1 MSEAG
6 PAKGDQVS
14 AARPDGSAPEEPA
27 VWQHRPAV
35 VAAQRRTLI
44 LLSAAQVLGGIGFG
58 AGLSVGILLATQV
71 TRSEGWA
78 GVARTSTTVVAALVA
93 VPLAVLAARFGR
105 RISLGLAWALATTGS
120 VALVSAAQL
129 ADSNRGLASVLL
141 IFGLGISGTG
151 SAASLQSRYAATD
164 LAAPEHRSRH
174 LSLIVWA
181 TTVGTVLGPN
191 LGAPGEAL
199 AGSIGLAPMAGPFV
213 IATAMQALATVV
225 ILLLRPDPLLLAG
238 TFTHV
243 DPRTPK
249 SGTRAAMGRAW
260 RIGGARFAL
269 VAMCAAHTVMVGVM
283 TMTPVHMDHHGAS
296 ITVVGLTISIHVLGM
311 FAFSPLVGIAADR
324 LGRYPVIVA
333 GGGTL
338 LVATLIAGT
347 AGSSM
352 WQVTAGLF
360 LLGVGWSLVLV
371 PASTLLT
378 ESVTAADRTRVQG
391 GSDAAM
397 NVSAAIGAAG
407 SGPLLGLIGF
417 GGLNALSA
425 AIVLAAVPLL
435 LTARRLP
442 ARSTPTS

>member
-1 MSEAG
+1 MSEAR
-6 PAKGDQVS
+6 PS
-14 AARPDGSAPEEPA
+14 ADGLHSAGST
-27 VWQHRPAV
+27 VWQHEPAI
-35 VAAQRRTLI
+35 VAAQRRTLA

-78 GVARTSTTVVAALVA
+78 GVARTSSTLVAALVA
-93 VPLAVLAARFGR
+93 VPLAVLAVRFGR

-120 VALVSAAQL
+120 VTLVAAAQL
-129 ADSNRGLASVLL
+129 ADSNRALASVLL
-141 IFGLGISGTG
+141 IYGLGISGTG

-164 LAAPEHRSRH
+164 LAAPERRSRH

-199 AGSIGLAPMAGPFV
+199 ADSMGLAPMAGPFV

-225 ILLLRPDPLLLAG
+225 ILLLRPDPLLLAAMH
-238 TFTHV
+238 TRV

-249 SGTRAAMGRAW
+249 SGTRAAMARAW
-260 RIGGARFAL
+260 RIGGARTAL

-324 LGRYPVIVA
+324 IGRYPVIVA

-338 LVATLIAGT
+338 LLATLIAGT

-352 WQVTAGLF
+352 GQVTAGLF

-378 ESVTAADRTRVQG
+378 ESVPAVDRTRVQG

-397 NVSAAIGAAG
+397 NISAAIGAAG
-407 SGPLLGLIGF
+407 SGPLLGLVGF

-425 AIVLAAVPLL
+425 AIVLAAVPLVL
-435 LTARRLP
+435 GARRLP
-442 ARSTPTS
+442 VHG

>member
-1 MSEAG
+1 MH
-6 PAKGDQVS
+6 P
-14 AARPDGSAPEEPA
+14 PEQT
-27 VWQHRPAV
+27 VWQHEPRIRH
-35 VAAQRRTLI
+35 AQRRTLI

-78 GVARTSTTVVAALVA
+78 GVARTSTTVCAALLA
-93 VPLAVLAARFGR
+93 IPLAVLAARHGR

-120 VALVSAAQL
+120 IGLILAAQV
-129 ADSNRGLASVLL
+129 ADSQRPLATVLL
-141 IFGLGISGTG
+141 IYGLGISGAG
-151 SAASLQSRYAATD
+151 SAATLQSRYAATD
-164 LAAPEHRSRH
+164 LASPEHRSRQ
-174 LSLIVWA
+174 LSLVVWA
-181 TTVGTVLGPN
+181 TTAGTVLGPN

-199 AGSIGLAPMAGPFV
+199 AGALGLAPMAGPFV
-213 IATAMQALATVV
+213 IATAMQALATVA

-238 TFTHV
+238 EYTQV
-243 DPRTPK
+243 DALTTR
-249 SGTRAAMGRAW
+249 SGTGPAMARAW
-260 RIGGARFAL
+260 RIGGARIAL
-269 VAMCAAHTVMVGVM
+269 VSMCAAHAVMVGVM

-311 FAFSPLVGIAADR
+311 FAFSPRVGIGADR
-324 LGRYPVIVA
+324 LGRFPMIVA

-338 LVATLIAGT
+338 LVATLVAGT
-347 AGSSM
+347 AESSM

-360 LLGVGWSLVLV
+360 LLGLGWSLVLV

-378 ESVTAADRTRVQG
+378 ESVPAADRTRVQG

-407 SGPLLGLIGF
+407 SGPLLGFIGF

-425 AIVLAAVPLL
+425 AIVLAAVPLVVG
-435 LTARRLP
+435 ARRQL
-442 ARSTPTS
+442 ARG

>member
-1 MSEAG
+1 MNR
-6 PAKGDQVS
+6 
-14 AARPDGSAPEEPA
+14 ARPGDRPAGGSDPVPPA
-27 VWQHRPAV
+27 QWQHEPPVA
-35 VAAQRRTLI
+35 AAQRRTLR
-44 LLSAAQVLGGIGFG
+44 LLAAAQVLGGIGFG

-78 GVARTSTTVVAALVA
+78 GVARTSSTVVAALVA
-93 VPLAVLAARFGR
+93 VPLAVLAARSGR
-105 RISLGLAWALATTGS
+105 RVSLGLAWALATTGS
-120 VALVSAAQL
+120 VALVAAAQL
-129 ADSNRGLASVLL
+129 AETDRPVASGLL
-141 IFGLGISGTG
+141 IYGLGISGAG
-151 SAASLQSRYAATD
+151 SAASLQGRYAATD

-199 AGSIGLAPMAGPFV
+199 AGTLGLAPMAGPFV
-213 IATAMQALATVV
+213 IAAVMLTLATGV
-225 ILLLRPDPLLLAG
+225 ILLLRPDPLLLAARY
-238 TFTHV
+238 THV
-243 DPRTPK
+243 DPHTPR

-260 RIGGARFAL
+260 RIGGARTAL

-324 LGRYPVIVA
+324 LGRLPVIVA

-338 LVATLIAGT
+338 LLATLIAGT
-347 AGSSM
+347 AGPSM
-352 WQVTAGLF
+352 TRVTIGLF

-378 ESVTAADRTRVQG
+378 ESVPVADRTRVQG

-397 NVSAAIGAAG
+397 NVSAAVGAAG

-425 AIVLAAVPLL
+425 LIVLAAVPLMIG
-435 LTARRLP
+435 ARRLP
-442 ARSTPTS
+442 VRS

>member
-1 MSEAG
+1 
-6 PAKGDQVS
+6 
-14 AARPDGSAPEEPA
+14 
-27 VWQHRPAV
+27 
-35 VAAQRRTLI
+35 
-44 LLSAAQVLGGIGFG
+44 
-58 AGLSVGILLATQV
+58 
-71 TRSEGWA
+71 
-78 GVARTSTTVVAALVA
+78 
-93 VPLAVLAARFGR
+93 LAVLAVRFGR

-120 VALVSAAQL
+120 VTLVAAAQL
-129 ADSNRGLASVLL
+129 ADSNRALASVLL
-141 IFGLGISGTG
+141 IYGLGISGTG

-164 LAAPEHRSRH
+164 LAPPERRSRH

-181 TTVGTVLGPN
+181 TTIGTVLGPN

-199 AGSIGLAPMAGPFV
+199 AGSMGLAPMAGPFV

-225 ILLLRPDPLLLAG
+225 ILLLRPDPLLLAA
-238 TFTHV
+238 THTHV
-243 DPRTPK
+243 DPHTPQ
-249 SGTRAAMGRAW
+249 SGTRAAMARAW
-260 RIGGARFAL
+260 RIGGARTAL

-338 LVATLIAGT
+338 LLATLIAGT

-352 WQVTAGLF
+352 GQVTAGLF

-378 ESVTAADRTRVQG
+378 ESVPAVDRTRVQG

-425 AIVLAAVPLL
+425 AIVLAAVPLVIG
-435 LTARRLP
+435 ARRL
-442 ARSTPTS
+442 RIHG

>member
-1 MSEAG
+1 MQ
-6 PAKGDQVS
+6 PAEQR
-14 AARPDGSAPEEPA
+14 A
-27 VWQHRPAV
+27 WQHRPDV
-35 VAAQRRTLI
+35 VAAQRRTLR
-44 LLSAAQVLGGIGFG
+44 LLAGAQVLGGIGFG
-58 AGLSVGILLATQV
+58 AGLSVGILLAAQV

-78 GVARTSTTVVAALVA
+78 GVARTSSTVVAALVA
-93 VPLAVLAARFGR
+93 VPLAVLAARSGR
-105 RISLGLAWALATTGS
+105 RISLGLAWAMATTGS
-120 VALVSAAQL
+120 VALVAAAQL
-129 ADSNRGLASVLL
+129 ADSNRLFASALL
-141 IFGLGISGTG
+141 IYGLGISGAG

-164 LAAPEHRSRH
+164 LAPPEHRSRQ
-174 LSLIVWA
+174 LSLVVWA
-181 TTVGTVLGPN
+181 TTIGTVLGPN

-199 AGSIGLAPMAGPFV
+199 AESLGLTAMAGPFV
-213 IATAMQALATVV
+213 IAAAMLTLATVT
-225 ILLLRPDPLLLAG
+225 ILLLRPDPLLLAA
-238 TFTHV
+238 THTHV
-243 DPRTPK
+243 DPHGRT
-249 SGTRAAMGRAW
+249 SGTRAAMARAW

-269 VAMCAAHTVMVGVM
+269 VSMCAAHTVMVGVM

-324 LGRYPVIVA
+324 LGRSPVIVA

-338 LVATLIAGT
+338 LLATLVAGT

-352 WQVTAGLF
+352 GQVTAGLF

-378 ESVTAADRTRVQG
+378 ESVPAADRTRVQG

-425 AIVLAAVPLL
+425 AIVLAAVPLVL
-435 LTARRLP
+435 GAHRLP
-442 ARSTPTS
+442 RGDPRPL

>member
-1 MSEAG
+1 MLA
-6 PAKGDQVS
+6 
-14 AARPDGSAPEEPA
+14 
-27 VWQHRPAV
+27 
-35 VAAQRRTLI
+35 
-44 LLSAAQVLGGIGFG
+44 AAQVLGGIGFG
-58 AGLSVGILLATQV
+58 AGLSVGILLATDV

-105 RISLGLAWALATTGS
+105 RLSLGLAWALATTGS
-120 VALVSAAQL
+120 VALVGAAQVADDNRVL
-129 ADSNRGLASVLL
+129 ATALL
-141 IFGLGISGTG
+141 IYGLGISGAG

-164 LAAPEHRSRH
+164 LAPPERRSRQ

-181 TTVGTVLGPN
+181 TTAGTVLGPN

-199 AGSIGLAPMAGPFV
+199 ADALGLAPMAGPFV
-213 IATAMQALATVV
+213 IATAMQALATVA
-225 ILLLRPDPLLLAG
+225 ILFLKPDPLLLAG
-238 TFTHV
+238 EHTHV
-243 DPRTPK
+243 DPHTPK
-249 SGTRAAMGRAW
+249 SGTRAAMTRAW
-260 RIGGARFAL
+260 RIGGARIAL

-324 LGRYPVIVA
+324 LGRHPVIVA
-333 GGGTL
+333 GGAIL
-338 LVATLIAGT
+338 LLATLIAGT

-352 WQVTAGLF
+352 WQVTLGLF
-360 LLGVGWSLVLV
+360 LLGLGWSLVLV

-378 ESVTAADRTRVQG
+378 ESVPAADRTRVQG

-407 SGPLLGLIGF
+407 SGPLLGVVGF
-417 GGLNALSA
+417 GGLNVLSA
-425 AIVLAAVPLL
+425 LIVLAAVPLVL
-435 LTARRLP
+435 AARRLP
-442 ARSTPTS
+442 VRG

>member
-1 MSEAG
+1 MSEAR
-6 PAKGDQVS
+6 PA
-14 AARPDGSAPEEPA
+14 ADGLHSTGST
-27 VWQHRPAV
+27 VWQHEPAI
-35 VAAQRRTLI
+35 VAAQRRTLA

-78 GVARTSTTVVAALVA
+78 GVARTSSTLVAALVA
-93 VPLAVLAARFGR
+93 VPLAVLAVRFGR

-120 VALVSAAQL
+120 VTLVAAAQL
-129 ADSNRGLASVLL
+129 ADSNRALASVLL
-141 IFGLGISGTG
+141 IYGLGISGTG

-164 LAAPEHRSRH
+164 LAPPERRSRH

-181 TTVGTVLGPN
+181 TTIGTVLGPN

-199 AGSIGLAPMAGPFV
+199 AGSMGLAPMAGPFV

-225 ILLLRPDPLLLAG
+225 ILLLRPDPLLLAA
-238 TFTHV
+238 THTHV
-243 DPRTPK
+243 DPHTPQ
-249 SGTRAAMGRAW
+249 SGTRAAMARAW
-260 RIGGARFAL
+260 RIGGARTAL

-338 LVATLIAGT
+338 LLATLIAGT

-352 WQVTAGLF
+352 GQVTAGLF

-378 ESVTAADRTRVQG
+378 ESVPAVDRTRVQG

-425 AIVLAAVPLL
+425 AIVLAAVPLVIG
-435 LTARRLP
+435 ARRL
-442 ARSTPTS
+442 RVHG

>member
-1 MSEAG
+1 MH
-6 PAKGDQVS
+6 P
-14 AARPDGSAPEEPA
+14 PDAT
-27 VWQHRPAV
+27 VWQHQAGVR
-35 VAAQRRTLI
+35 AAQRRTLI

-78 GVARTSTTVVAALVA
+78 GVARTSTTVCAALLA
-93 VPLAVLAARFGR
+93 IPLAVLAVRHGR
-105 RISLGLAWALATTGS
+105 RISLGLAWALATSGS
-120 VALVSAAQL
+120 VALVMAAQVADAQRVL
-129 ADSNRGLASVLL
+129 ATVLL
-141 IFGLGISGTG
+141 IYGLGISGAG

-164 LAAPEHRSRH
+164 LAAPEHRSKH
-174 LSLIVWA
+174 LSLVVWA
-181 TTVGTVLGPN
+181 TTAGTVLGPN

-199 AGSIGLAPMAGPFV
+199 AGALGLTPMAGPFV
-213 IATAMQALATVV
+213 IATAMQALATLA
-225 ILLLRPDPLLLAG
+225 ILLMRPDPLLLAG
-238 TFTHV
+238 QFTPM
-243 DPRTPK
+243 DPHTPR
-249 SGTRAAMGRAW
+249 SATGPAMKRAW
-260 RIGGARFAL
+260 RIGGARIAL

-324 LGRYPVIVA
+324 AGRYPVIVA

-338 LVATLIAGT
+338 LLATLLAGT

-352 WQVTAGLF
+352 AMVTAGLF

-371 PASTLLT
+371 PASALLT

-407 SGPLLGLIGF
+407 SGPLLGSIGF

-425 AIVLAAVPLL
+425 AIVLAAVPLVVS
-435 LTARRLP
+435 ARRL
-442 ARSTPTS
+442 AAAG

>member
-1 MSEAG
+1 MQ
-6 PAKGDQVS
+6 PAD
-14 AARPDGSAPEEPA
+14 APA
-27 VWQHRPAV
+27 WQHRPGV
-35 VAAQRRTLI
+35 VAAQRRTLR
-44 LLSAAQVLGGIGFG
+44 LLAAAQVAGGIGFG
-58 AGLSVGILLATQV
+58 AGLSVGILLAAQV

-78 GVARTSTTVVAALVA
+78 GVARTSSTVVAALVA
-93 VPLAVLAARFGR
+93 VPLAVLAARSGR
-105 RISLGLAWALATTGS
+105 RISLGLAWAMATTGS
-120 VALVSAAQL
+120 VALVAAAQL
-129 ADSNRGLASVLL
+129 ADSNRVVASALL
-141 IFGLGISGTG
+141 IYGLGISGAG
-151 SAASLQSRYAATD
+151 SAASLQGRYAATD

-199 AGSIGLAPMAGPFV
+199 ADSMGLAPMAGPFV
-213 IATAMQALATVV
+213 IATAMLAMATVV
-225 ILLLRPDPLLLAG
+225 ILLLRPDPLLLAAQY
-238 TFTHV
+238 THI
-243 DPRTPK
+243 DPHTPR
-249 SGTRAAMGRAW
+249 SGTRKAMAQAW
-260 RIGGARFAL
+260 RISGARIAL

-324 LGRYPVIVA
+324 FGRYPVIVA

-338 LVATLIAGT
+338 LLATLVAGT
-347 AGSSM
+347 AGSAM

-378 ESVTAADRTRVQG
+378 ESVPVADRTRVQG

-397 NVSAAIGAAG
+397 NVSAAVGAAG
-407 SGPLLGLIGF
+407 SGPLLGWIGF

-425 AIVLAAVPLL
+425 LIVLTAVPLIL
-435 LTARRLP
+435 GARRLP
-442 ARSTPTS
+442 ARA

>member
-1 MSEAG
+1 MPS
-6 PAKGDQVS
+6 
-14 AARPDGSAPEEPA
+14 PEQT
-27 VWQHRPAV
+27 VWQHEPRVTAV
-35 VAAQRRTLI
+35 QRRTLI

-93 VPLAVLAARFGR
+93 IPLAVLAARFGR
-105 RISLGLAWALATTGS
+105 RVSLGLAWTLATTGS
-120 VALVSAAQL
+120 AALVLAAQIAQQPGAL
-129 ADSNRGLASVLL
+129 PTAAL
-141 IFGLGISGTG
+141 IYGLGISGAG

-164 LAAPEHRSRH
+164 LSAPEHRSRQ
-174 LSLIVWA
+174 LSLVVWA

-199 AGSIGLAPMAGPFV
+199 AGVLGLAPMAGPFV
-213 IATAMQALATVV
+213 IAMVMQALATAA

-243 DPRTPK
+243 DPHTPR
-249 SGTRAAMGRAW
+249 SGTGPAMARAW
-260 RIGGARFAL
+260 RLSGARTAL

-283 TMTPVHMDHHGAS
+283 TMTPVHMDHHGATIS
-296 ITVVGLTISIHVLGM
+296 IVGLTISIHVLGM

-324 LGRYPVIVA
+324 YGRLPLIAA

-338 LVATLIAGT
+338 LAATLVAGL
-347 AGSSM
+347 AGASM
-352 WQVTAGLF
+352 GWVTAGLF

-371 PASTLLT
+371 PASALLT
-378 ESVTAADRTRVQG
+378 ESVPVADRTRVQG
-391 GSDAAM
+391 GADAAM

-417 GGLNALSA
+417 AGLNALSA
-425 AIVLAAVPLL
+425 AIVLAAVPLIIG
-435 LTARRLP
+435 ARRLP
-442 ARSTPTS
+442 ARASS

>member
-1 MSEAG
+1 M
-6 PAKGDQVS
+6 P
-14 AARPDGSAPEEPA
+14 PPEQTL
-27 VWQHRPAV
+27 WQHEPRV
-35 VAAQRRTLI
+35 VAAQRRTLT

-78 GVARTSTTVVAALVA
+78 GVARTSTTVCAALIA
-93 VPLAVLAARFGR
+93 IPLAVLAARRGR
-105 RISLGLAWALATTGS
+105 RISLGLAWTLATTGS
-120 VALVSAAQL
+120 VALVAAAQL
-129 ADSNRGLASVLL
+129 AGSQRAAASILL
-141 IFGLGISGTG
+141 IYGLGISGAG

-164 LAAPEHRSRH
+164 LAPPRHRSRQ
-174 LSLIVWA
+174 LSLVVWA

-199 AGSIGLAPMAGPFV
+199 AEPLGLAPMAGPFV
-213 IATAMQALATVV
+213 IAAVMQAAATVA
-225 ILLLRPDPLLLAG
+225 ILLMRPDPLLLAG
-238 TFTHV
+238 EYTHV
-243 DPRTPK
+243 DPGTAR
-249 SGTRAAMGRAW
+249 SGTGPAMARAW
-260 RIGGARFAL
+260 RIGGARIAL

-324 LGRYPVIVA
+324 FGRYPVIIA
-333 GGGTL
+333 GGAVL
-338 LVATLIAGT
+338 LLATLVAGT
-347 AGSSM
+347 AGASM
-352 WQVTAGLF
+352 AQVTAGLF
-360 LLGVGWSLVLV
+360 LLGAGWSLVLV

-378 ESVTAADRTRVQG
+378 ESVPVADRTRVQG

-407 SGPLLGLIGF
+407 SGPLLGFIGF

-425 AIVLAAVPLL
+425 AIVLAAVPLVMS
-435 LTARRLP
+435 ARRLP
-442 ARSTPTS
+442 TRATPSS

>member
-1 MSEAG
+1 MQ
-6 PAKGDQVS
+6 PAEQR
-14 AARPDGSAPEEPA
+14 A
-27 VWQHRPAV
+27 WQHRPDV
-35 VAAQRRTLI
+35 VAAQRRTLR
-44 LLSAAQVLGGIGFG
+44 LLAAAQVLGGIGFG
-58 AGLSVGILLATQV
+58 AGLSVGILLAAQV

-78 GVARTSTTVVAALVA
+78 GVARTSSTVVAALVA
-93 VPLAVLAARFGR
+93 VPLAVLAARSGR
-105 RISLGLAWALATTGS
+105 RISLGLAWAMATTGS
-120 VALVSAAQL
+120 VALVAAAQL
-129 ADSNRGLASVLL
+129 ADSNRLSASALL
-141 IFGLGISGTG
+141 IYGLGISGAG

-164 LAAPEHRSRH
+164 LAPPEHRSRQ
-174 LSLIVWA
+174 LSLVVWA
-181 TTVGTVLGPN
+181 TTIGTVLGPN

-199 AGSIGLAPMAGPFV
+199 AGSLGLTPMAGPFV
-213 IATAMQALATVV
+213 IAAGMLTLATVT
-225 ILLLRPDPLLLAG
+225 ILLLRPDPLLLAS
-238 TFTHV
+238 THTDV
-243 DPRTPK
+243 DPHGRTA
-249 SGTRAAMGRAW
+249 GTRAAMARAW
-260 RIGGARFAL
+260 QIGGARFAL
-269 VAMCAAHTVMVGVM
+269 VSMCAAHTVMVGVM

-324 LGRYPVIVA
+324 LGRSPVIVA

-338 LVATLIAGT
+338 LLATVVAGT

-352 WQVTAGLF
+352 GQVTAGLF

-378 ESVTAADRTRVQG
+378 ESVPAADRTRVQG

-425 AIVLAAVPLL
+425 AIVLAAVPLVL
-435 LTARRLP
+435 GARRLP
-442 ARSTPTS
+442 RADPRPL

>member
-1 MSEAG
+1 MH
-6 PAKGDQVS
+6 P
-14 AARPDGSAPEEPA
+14 PEQT
-27 VWQHRPAV
+27 VWQHEPRIRH
-35 VAAQRRTLI
+35 AQRRTLI

-78 GVARTSTTVVAALVA
+78 GVARTSTTVCAALLA
-93 VPLAVLAARFGR
+93 IPLAVLAARHGR

-120 VALVSAAQL
+120 IGLI
-129 ADSNRGLASVLL
+129 LAS
-141 IFGLGISGTG
+141 
-151 SAASLQSRYAATD
+151 
-164 LAAPEHRSRH
+164 PEHRSRQ
-174 LSLIVWA
+174 LSLVVWA
-181 TTVGTVLGPN
+181 TTAGTVLGPN

-199 AGSIGLAPMAGPFV
+199 AGALGLAPMAGPFV
-213 IATAMQALATVV
+213 IATAMQALATVA

-238 TFTHV
+238 EYTQV
-243 DPRTPK
+243 DPHTTR
-249 SGTRAAMGRAW
+249 SGTGPAMARAW
-260 RIGGARFAL
+260 RIGGARIAL
-269 VAMCAAHTVMVGVM
+269 VSMCAAHAVMVGVM

-311 FAFSPLVGIAADR
+311 FAFSPLVGIGADR
-324 LGRYPVIVA
+324 FGRFPMIVA

-338 LVATLIAGT
+338 LVATLVAGT
-347 AGSSM
+347 AESSM

-360 LLGVGWSLVLV
+360 LLGLGWSLVLV

-378 ESVTAADRTRVQG
+378 ESVPAADRTRVQG

-425 AIVLAAVPLL
+425 AIVLAAVPLVL
-435 LTARRLP
+435 SAGRLP
-442 ARSTPTS
+442 RADPRPL

>member
-1 MSEAG
+1 MSEAR
-6 PAKGDQVS
+6 PAAGGLHS
-14 AARPDGSAPEEPA
+14 TGST
-27 VWQHRPAV
+27 VWQHEPAI
-35 VAAQRRTLI
+35 VAAQRRTLA

-78 GVARTSTTVVAALVA
+78 GVARTSSTLVAALVA
-93 VPLAVLAARFGR
+93 VPLAVLAVRFGR

-120 VALVSAAQL
+120 VTLVAAAQL
-129 ADSNRGLASVLL
+129 ADSNRALASVLL
-141 IFGLGISGTG
+141 IYGLGISGTG

-164 LAAPEHRSRH
+164 LAAPERRSRH

-181 TTVGTVLGPN
+181 TTIGTVLGPN

-199 AGSIGLAPMAGPFV
+199 AGSMGLAPMAGPFV
-213 IATAMQALATVV
+213 IATAMQVLATVV
-225 ILLLRPDPLLLAG
+225 ILLLRPDPLLLAA
-238 TFTHV
+238 THTHV
-243 DPRTPK
+243 DPQTPK
-249 SGTRAAMGRAW
+249 SGTRAAMARAW
-260 RIGGARFAL
+260 RIGGARTAL

-338 LVATLIAGT
+338 LLATLIAGT

-352 WQVTAGLF
+352 GQVTAGLF

-378 ESVTAADRTRVQG
+378 ESVPAVDRTRVQG

-425 AIVLAAVPLL
+425 VIVLAAVPLVIG
-435 LTARRLP
+435 ARRLP
-442 ARSTPTS
+442 VHG

>member
-1 MSEAG
+1 MSEAR
-6 PAKGDQVS
+6 PA
-14 AARPDGSAPEEPA
+14 ADGLHSTGST
-27 VWQHRPAV
+27 VWQHEPAI
-35 VAAQRRTLI
+35 VAAQRRTLA

-78 GVARTSTTVVAALVA
+78 GVARTSSTLVAALVA
-93 VPLAVLAARFGR
+93 VPLAVLAVRFGR

-120 VALVSAAQL
+120 VTLVAAAQL
-129 ADSNRGLASVLL
+129 ADSNRALASVLL
-141 IFGLGISGTG
+141 IYGLGISGTG

-164 LAAPEHRSRH
+164 LAPPERRSRH

-181 TTVGTVLGPN
+181 TTIGTVLGPN

-199 AGSIGLAPMAGPFV
+199 AGSMGLAAMAGPFV

-225 ILLLRPDPLLLAG
+225 ILLLRPDPLLLAA
-238 TFTHV
+238 THTHV
-243 DPRTPK
+243 DPHTPQ
-249 SGTRAAMGRAW
+249 SGTRAAMARAW
-260 RIGGARFAL
+260 RIGGARTAL

-338 LVATLIAGT
+338 LLATLIAGT

-352 WQVTAGLF
+352 GQVTAGLF

-378 ESVTAADRTRVQG
+378 ESVPAVDRTRVQG

-425 AIVLAAVPLL
+425 AIVLAAVPLVIG
-435 LTARRLP
+435 ARRL
-442 ARSTPTS
+442 RIHG

>member
-1 MSEAG
+1 MLRKRAGVSEAHRAEG
-6 PAKGDQVS
+6 TYPS
-14 AARPDGSAPEEPA
+14 EPTG
-27 VWQHRPAV
+27 WQHEPRV
-35 VAAQRRTLI
+35 VAAQRRTLT

-105 RISLGLAWALATTGS
+105 RISLGLAWSLATTGS
-120 VALVSAAQL
+120 AALILAAQIADTQRPL
-129 ADSNRGLASVLL
+129 ATVLL
-141 IFGLGISGTG
+141 IYGLGISGAG
-151 SAASLQSRYAATD
+151 AAASLQSRYAATD
-164 LAAPEHRSRH
+164 LAAPEHRSRQ
-174 LSLIVWA
+174 LSLVVWA

-191 LGAPGEAL
+191 LGTPGEAL
-199 AGSIGLAPMAGPFV
+199 ADALGLAPMAGPFV
-213 IATAMQALATVV
+213 IATSMQAMATVA

-238 TFTHV
+238 EFTHV
-243 DPRTPK
+243 DPRTPR
-249 SGTRAAMGRAW
+249 SATGPAMVRAW
-260 RIGGARFAL
+260 RIGGARIAL

-296 ITVVGLTISIHVLGM
+296 ITVVGLTISVHVLGM
-311 FAFSPLVGIAADR
+311 FAFSPLVGWAADR
-324 LGRYPVIVA
+324 WGRYPVIVA
-333 GGGTL
+333 GGGVL
-338 LVATLIAGT
+338 LLATLIAGT

-352 WQVTAGLF
+352 AMVTAGLF

-378 ESVTAADRTRVQG
+378 ESVPAADRTRVQG

-425 AIVLAAVPLL
+425 AIVVAAVPLVL
-435 LTARRLP
+435 RARRLP
-442 ARSTPTS
+442 ARA